1 MKYAAAI
8 FLALVCGQSAHA
20 LVNNQAQ
27 NRVHVGGAW
36 TPGNAQV
43 QLGFDSRLTN
53 SIFVNVGA
61 FAAPGDPSDP
71 GGDSPWVLRHGV
83 YVDPGIRIPHRDKG
97 VVKWT

>member
-61 FAAPGDPSDP
+61 LRRPVTPQILAVTALGYFATACTWTLAFE
-71 GGDSPWVLRHGV
+71 SPTGTRGS
-83 YVDPGIRIPHRDKG
+83 
-97 VVKWT
+97 